1 MTRIPVEITH
11 PKSKIPLAVRL
22 QVVTHLGF
30 QGGAYVRAVDM
41 FGKRTVVTRKPGEL
55 DQIAIQINSAEH
67 ATEVLLKKLSPLLP
81 AATMVDDVDTE
92 KARTVLGS
100 SPAIVALRGKVEQ
113 LSRITRALQRIT
125 ATIEI

>member
-1 MTRIPVEITH
+1 
-11 PKSKIPLAVRL
+11 
-22 QVVTHLGF
+22 VVTHLGF